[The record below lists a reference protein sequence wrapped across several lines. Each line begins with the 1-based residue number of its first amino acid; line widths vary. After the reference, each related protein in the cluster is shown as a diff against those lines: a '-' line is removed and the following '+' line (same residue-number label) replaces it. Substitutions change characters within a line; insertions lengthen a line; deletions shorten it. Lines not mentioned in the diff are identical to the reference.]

1 MNMEKEII
9 LGALKTVMDPDLR
22 KDLVTLG
29 MIENLEVD
37 GQKVSFTIVLTTPA
51 CPLKEKLK
59 NDCIAAIHL
68 VYPEVEVE
76 VSLTAKVTSHKEKPA
91 HENIKN
97 IIAVISGKGGV
108 GKSTVAVNLAA
119 GLARSGAKVGLVDG
133 DIHGP
138 SIPLMFGVQHEHPK
152 VIEKDGKQIIVPFE
166 KFGVKL
172 VSMGFFTDT
181 SKALIWRGPMIA
193 SAFTQ
198 IMNDTDWGELDY
210 LIFDTPPGT
219 GDIHLT
225 LVQNYSVTGIVV
237 VSTPQEVALA
247 DARRALNMFVDQQV
261 NVPVLGV
268 VENMSF
274 FSPPETPDKKYY
286 LFGKEGARKMAAEN
300 NIRLLAEIPL
310 VESVSQSGDKGIPAV
325 CDDHNP
331 LQKVFMSMAQNT
343 AQAVAIRNATME
355 PTKIVEVKN

>member
-1 MNMEKEII
+1 MEREII
-9 LGALKTVMDPDLR
+9 LGALKTVIDPDFK
-22 KDLVTLG
+22 KDLVTLN
-29 MIENLEVD
+29 MIDALEITE
-37 GQKVSFTIVLTTPA
+37 QKVSFTVVLTTPA
-51 CPLKEKLK
+51 CPLKDKFRK
-59 NDCIAAIHL
+59 DCIFAVHA
-68 VYPEVEVE
+68 VYPDAEVEVNF
-76 VSLTAKVTSHKEKPA
+76 SAKVTSHKEKPA

-138 SIPLMFGVQHEHPK
+138 SIPLMFGVQHEHPQI
-152 VIEKDGKQIIVPFE
+152 IEKNGKQTIVPFE

-172 VSMGFFTDT
+172 VSMGFFADP

-210 LIFDTPPGT
+210 LVFDTPPGT

-247 DARRALNMFVDQQV
+247 DARKALNMFVDQQV

-325 CDDHNP
+325 CDDNNP
-331 LQKVFMSMAQNT
+331 LQKIFMSMAQNT

-355 PTKIVEVKN
+355 PTKIVEVKS